1 MRKILCL
8 NLIIILLSS
17 PITTAEI
24 ETNDVEDMI
33 DIVVNNDLEIDEWEV
48 TIKEK
53 VNMNKKQEIVE
64 EIKINGEY
72 TRKENGNSVLYIF
85 EDSHIY
91 SESVET
97 YNVIIPKNK
106 SDDIEI
112 IAVFK
117 GYTWNEEIKTNYI
130 KWLRTMMN
138 NVFTKSARKYTC
150 LTTKFSGII
159 NADYVLN
166 YIDKK
171 LDIEH
176 KQTQIDKNNN
186 STLDKVIYGYTP
198 LWNQGVSI
206 MDDPTNVQI
215 AVITNK
221 MGLTKFSIGTPIL
234 INEY

>member
-1 MRKILCL
+1 MRKLLLL
-8 NLIIILLSS
+8 NLIAILLSS
-17 PITTAEI
+17 PLTTVEI
-24 ETNDVEDMI
+24 STNDVEDMI

-53 VNMNKKQEIVE
+53 VNMNKKQDIIE
-64 EIKINGEY
+64 EIKINDEY
-72 TRKENGNSVLYIF
+72 TRKENENSVLYTF
-85 EDSHIY
+85 EDSHNY
-91 SESVET
+91 SETVEI
-97 YNVIIPKNK
+97 YNVLVPKNK

-112 IAVFK
+112 VAVFK
-117 GYTWNEEIKTNYI
+117 GYTWNEETKTNYT
-130 KWLRTMMN
+130 KWLRAMMN

-150 LTTKFSGII
+150 LTTEFSGII

-166 YIDKK
+166 YINEK

-176 KQTQIDKNNN
+176 KQTQIDKNKN

-198 LWNQGVSI
+198 LWSQEVSI
-206 MDDPTNVQI
+206 MDEPTNVQI
-215 AVITNK
+215 AVITNE